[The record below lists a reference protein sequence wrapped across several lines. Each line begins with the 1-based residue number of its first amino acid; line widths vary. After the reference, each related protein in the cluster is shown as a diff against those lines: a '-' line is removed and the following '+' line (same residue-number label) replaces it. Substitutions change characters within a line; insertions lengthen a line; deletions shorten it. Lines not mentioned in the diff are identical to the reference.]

1 MAAAR
6 HFVKTQGANFSE
18 EQRFNILQ
26 PTLEINPKHPIIKK
40 LQDLKTSNP
49 KLATLV
55 TEQLF
60 ANAMVSAGLVDDPR
74 TILKSMNE
82 MITLA
87 LEKH

>member
-1 MAAAR
+1 M
-6 HFVKTQGANFSE
+6 
-18 EQRFNILQ
+18 
-26 PTLEINPKHPIIKK
+26 KK
-40 LQDLKTSNP
+40 LQDLKTTNP

-82 MITLA
+82 LMTLA

>member
-1 MAAAR
+1 
-6 HFVKTQGANFSE
+6 
-18 EQRFNILQ
+18 
-26 PTLEINPKHPIIKK
+26 LEINPEHPIIKK

-82 MITLA
+82 MMALA

>member
-1 MAAAR
+1 MDTACI
-6 HFVKTQGANFSE
+6 KTQGANFSK

-26 PTLEINPKHPIIKK
+26 PTLKINPEHPIIKK

-82 MITLA
+82 MMALA